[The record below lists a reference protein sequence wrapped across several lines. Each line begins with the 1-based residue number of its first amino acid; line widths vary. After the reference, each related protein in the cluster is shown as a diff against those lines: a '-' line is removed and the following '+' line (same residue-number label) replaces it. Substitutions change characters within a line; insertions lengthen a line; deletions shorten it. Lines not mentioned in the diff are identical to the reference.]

1 MKSIEIERKF
11 LVDKSKLPELSNLK
25 FRQISQCYITMEDD
39 YVERVRLSIEPDN
52 SFVCELTRKSAESGM
67 SRTEE
72 THNISLE
79 EAIDK
84 INRSPYNVIH
94 KKRYHYIHNDLLWEI
109 DIFGAECK
117 GLIVA
122 EVEIPS
128 EDYELDLPEF
138 VTEEVTD
145 KKEYYNKELTLCPV
159 VPPPTD

>member
-1 MKSIEIERKF
+1 MKNIEIERKF
-11 LVDKSKLPELSNLK
+11 LVNASKLPDLNKLK
-25 FRQISQCYITMEDD
+25 FREISQCYVTMEDD
-39 YVERVRLSIEPDN
+39 YVERVRLSLEPDGTYL
-52 SFVCELTRKSAESGM
+52 CELTRKSAESGM

-84 INRSPYNVIH
+84 IKRSPYNVIH
-94 KKRYHYIHNDLLWEI
+94 KKRYIYWHNTEMWEI

-128 EDYELDLPEF
+128 EDWEFELPSF

-159 VPPPTD
+159 TPGTTD